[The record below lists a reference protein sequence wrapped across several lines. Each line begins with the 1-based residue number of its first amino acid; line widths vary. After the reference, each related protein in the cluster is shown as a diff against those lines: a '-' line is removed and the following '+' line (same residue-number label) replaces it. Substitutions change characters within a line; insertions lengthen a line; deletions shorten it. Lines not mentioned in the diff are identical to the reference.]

1 MDHARLPTEVQLKD
15 EIIHVLLK
23 NACEKGRD
31 ACMRPT
37 DIGRKIETYRL
48 DYVSRTTDPL
58 SRKHYD
64 LLKELKRA
72 GRVECV
78 CRVWNESGTRRT
90 RRWRLT
96 KAEYNQLTLEE

>member
-1 MDHARLPTEVQLKD
+1 MNHARLPTEAQLKD

-23 NACEKGRD
+23 NAREKGQD

-48 DYVSRTTDPL
+48 KYEKRATDPL

-64 LLKELKRA
+64 LLKKLKHARQ
-72 GRVECV
+72 VECV
-78 CRVWNESGTRRT
+78 CKVWNESGTRST

-96 KAEYNQLTLEE
+96 KAEYNRLTLDE